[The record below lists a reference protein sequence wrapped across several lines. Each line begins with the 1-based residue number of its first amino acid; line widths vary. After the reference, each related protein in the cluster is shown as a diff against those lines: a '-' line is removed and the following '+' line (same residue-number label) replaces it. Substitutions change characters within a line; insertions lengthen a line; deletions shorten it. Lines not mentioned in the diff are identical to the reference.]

1 MSLDLSIRHNL
12 QKGFAVCVSTLTCI
26 CCKLNVEV
34 LCRKKFKSQYVVA
47 PHILSFA
54 LASWVNAD
62 VKLQQLTPCL

>member
-1 MSLDLSIRHNL
+1 
-12 QKGFAVCVSTLTCI
+12 
-26 CCKLNVEV
+26 LNVEV